1 MRTGLTCSKRIPNSG
16 LWLIKWQI
24 VQNRTR
30 RLPPNAHR
38 FLDEK
43 KGGKRLVYRL
53 DYFLLIFAYL
63 AAHTV
68 VYLPFTEKAESS
80 FLSQIRFILRLGNFA
95 SPGASCWLFQ
105 NRIHKGI

>member
-1 MRTGLTCSKRIPNSG
+1 MRTGLKCPERMPELG

-24 VQNRTR
+24 AQNRTR
-30 RLPPNAHR
+30 RLLPNVDQI
-38 FLDEK
+38 LDGK

-68 VYLPFTEKAESS
+68 AYLPLTEKAESC
-80 FLSQIRFILRLGNFA
+80 FLSQIRLILRLENFA
-95 SPGASCWLFQ
+95 SPRASC
-105 NRIHKGI
+105 

>member
-1 MRTGLTCSKRIPNSG
+1 MRTGLTCSKRIPIPD

-24 VQNRTR
+24 VQNLTR
-30 RLPPNAHR
+30 RLPPNVDQI
-38 FLDEK
+38 LDGK

-68 VYLPFTEKAESS
+68 AYLPFTEKAESC
-80 FLSQIRFILRLGNFA
+80 FLSQIQLILRLENFA
-95 SPGASCWLFQ
+95 SPRASC
-105 NRIHKGI
+105 

>member
-1 MRTGLTCSKRIPNSG
+1 MRTGLTCSKRIPNPG

-30 RLPPNAHR
+30 RLPPNVNQI
-38 FLDEK
+38 LDGK

-53 DYFLLIFAYL
+53 DYFLLIFAYV

-68 VYLPFTEKAESS
+68 AYLPLIGRAGNG
-80 FLSQIRFILRLGNFA
+80 FLSQIRLILRLEKIA
-95 SPGASCWLFQ
+95 APEASC
-105 NRIHKGI
+105 